1 MVKAGS
7 CDHWPG
13 RGGEPNGNPVRQEA
27 AVPGL
32 GAQRGRAGSPEPG
45 TSGRHGPASCLTRPE
60 RQRKGDR
67 APGRAGRRGGTQT
80 CPRRPPG
87 TQLRMTQI
95 PPPLQKAGPSLCPSF
110 VHFLGT
116 LEQGPHLQMSCP
128 GPALGQAVPQHT
140 CVHLGACGSHDHPC
154 ASGKT
159 RPRSEA
165 ALQKPSF
172 FETYSSRALK
182 GVYL

>member
-1 MVKAGS
+1 MKAGS

-13 RGGEPNGNPVRQEA
+13 RGGEPKGNPVRQEA
-27 AVPGL
+27 AALGL
-32 GAQRGRAGSPEPG
+32 GTQRGQSGSPEPG
-45 TSGRHGPASCLTRPE
+45 TPGRHGAASCLTRPE

-67 APGRAGRRGGTQT
+67 APGPAGLRGGTQA
-80 CPRRPPG
+80 RPTPLSG
-87 TQLRMTQI
+87 DSAPDAAH

-110 VHFLGT
+110 VHLLGT

-128 GPALGQAVPQHT
+128 GPALGPAVPQHT
-140 CVHLGACGSHDHPC
+140 CVHLGACGSRDHPC

-159 RPRSEA
+159 RPRSSA

-172 FETYSSRALK
+172 FRTYSSRALK
-182 GVYL
+182 GVYF